1 MNKLSPLVVGLP
13 RSGFAL
19 TSSILIHI
27 FNQVDNKYSQKH
39 QAIRFFAQVSGH
51 N

>member
-1 MNKLSPLVVGLP
+1 MNKLSPLVLVYQG
-13 RSGFAL
+13 GFAL

-39 QAIRFFAQVSGH
+39 QAIRFLLKVSGH
-51 N
+51 